1 MPEDTKD
8 GQAHARRTLPR
19 EPAPSGDRAE
29 TGDATPSYFDSDGE
43 FGSPEDEEAYAQAA
57 RDGAEGDYAEPDGPD
72 FETIAGELD
81 TLSGRTGDP
90 NAEPE
95 RPAPAGEVVLDIGLD
110 IGHDAGAPLP
120 TARAKPA
127 AMPGG
132 PLGPDFGRI
141 RTVIQ
146 ALERAAKQR
155 RAKARQRLG
164 QDEDE
169 NKTGAADA
177 GGPGM
182 SSLLQNSHTHSKY
195 LVRGRQLLKRYKREN
210 DFHLADED
218 VDPCEFVT
226 WLVGLMPFLSPSSR
240 RQYRLSVAAVIQT
253 IPHARLEEA
262 MNVLAA
268 ATRLSDDAKAVYK
281 QTREKGGNTSAVR
294 AKRMEFAHFRKIRES
309 LRKMS
314 RAAAMEWLDDWLVAG
329 INTGLRPGEWP
340 LAHLEIRRGA
350 RHGQHRIWL
359 HVVND
364 KATNGRA
371 NGTFR
376 TLDISSYRNETLEAI
391 GRMIARSLEWAMAGE
406 TSQRQT
412 DCAQLFNQLCNKLFQ
427 RMTIKYS
434 LYSLRH
440 QFIANM
446 KTVIND
452 DAQVATLIG
461 HVSVGTQLEHYSK
474 RRAAWSR
481 FDIIDVPVAIEDQ
494 VQQVRKHLTTLKDRE
509 ELRLLRKAFLE
520 RTRRANDGIGYEP
533 PDVEVELA

>member
-1 MPEDTKD
+1 MPEDRKD
-8 GQAHARRTLPR
+8 GQAHARRTSPR
-19 EPAPSGDRAE
+19 EPAPSGDRVE

-43 FGSPEDEEAYAQAA
+43 FGCPEDEEAYAQAA

-72 FETIAGELD
+72 FETISGELD
-81 TLSGRTGDP
+81 ALSGQTGDP
-90 NAEPE
+90 DAEPE
-95 RPAPAGEVVLDIGLD
+95 RPTPVGEVVFDISLDIGR
-110 IGHDAGAPLP
+110 DASAPVSA
-120 TARAKPA
+120 ARAKPT
-127 AMPGG
+127 AMPDG
-132 PLGPDFGRI
+132 PFGPDFGRI

-155 RAKARQRLG
+155 RAKRQG
-164 QDEDE
+164 HQDEDGS
-169 NKTGAADA
+169 KTGAAAA
-177 GGPGM
+177 GGPGV

-195 LVRGRQLLKRYKREN
+195 LARGRQLLKRYKREN
-210 DFHLADED
+210 GFHLADED

-226 WLVGLMPFLSPSSR
+226 WLIGLMPFLSPSSR

-268 ATRLSDDAKAVYK
+268 VTRLSDDAKAVYK
-281 QTREKGGNTSAVR
+281 QTREKEGDTISAVR
-294 AKRMEFAHFRKIRES
+294 AKRMELAHFRKIRES

-314 RAAAMEWLDDWLVAG
+314 RAAAVEWLDDWLVAG

-340 LAHLEIRRGA
+340 LAPLEIRRGA
-350 RHGQHRIWL
+350 RHGQRRIWL

-391 GRMIARSLEWAMAGE
+391 SRMIARSLEWAMAGE

-412 DCAQLFNQLCNKLFQ
+412 DCAQLFNQLRNKLFQ

-461 HVSVGTQLEHYSK
+461 QITIGTQLGHYSK

-481 FDIIDVPVAIEDQ
+481 FDIVDVPVPIDDQ

-520 RTRRANDGIGYEP
+520 RTRSLKP
-533 PDVEVELA
+533 

>member
-1 MPEDTKD
+1 
-8 GQAHARRTLPR
+8 
-19 EPAPSGDRAE
+19 
-29 TGDATPSYFDSDGE
+29 
-43 FGSPEDEEAYAQAA
+43 
-57 RDGAEGDYAEPDGPD
+57 
-72 FETIAGELD
+72 
-81 TLSGRTGDP
+81 
-90 NAEPE
+90 
-95 RPAPAGEVVLDIGLD
+95 
-110 IGHDAGAPLP
+110 
-120 TARAKPA
+120 
-127 AMPGG
+127 
-132 PLGPDFGRI
+132 
-141 RTVIQ
+141 
-146 ALERAAKQR
+146 
-155 RAKARQRLG
+155 
-164 QDEDE
+164 
-169 NKTGAADA
+169 
-177 GGPGM
+177 
-182 SSLLQNSHTHSKY
+182 
-195 LVRGRQLLKRYKREN
+195 
-210 DFHLADED
+210 
-218 VDPCEFVT
+218 
-226 WLVGLMPFLSPSSR
+226 
-240 RQYRLSVAAVIQT
+240 
-253 IPHARLEEA
+253 

-281 QTREKGGNTSAVR
+281 QTREKEGGTTSAVR
-294 AKRMEFAHFRKIRES
+294 AKRMELAHFLKIRES
-309 LRKMS
+309 MRKMS

-350 RHGQHRIWL
+350 RHGQRRIWL

-391 GRMIARSLEWAMAGE
+391 GRMIARSLEWAKAGE

-461 HVSVGTQLEHYSK
+461 HISVGTQLEHYSK

-481 FDIIDVPVAIEDQ
+481 FDIVDVPVPIDDQ
-494 VQQVRKHLTTLKDRE
+494 VQQVRKHLTTMKDRE
-509 ELRLLRKAFLE
+509 LAKSQRRQKKTPGQTGARSNSSARRPASDPRFRIAGRPSNKCDVAVSCPHSIFAKRLECCADQLSSPPNSDIRRQSVFPFSVPYFLSPLGERKL
-520 RTRRANDGIGYEP
+520 
-533 PDVEVELA
+533 

>member
-1 MPEDTKD
+1 MPEDRKD
-8 GQAHARRTLPR
+8 G
-19 EPAPSGDRAE
+19 
-29 TGDATPSYFDSDGE
+29 
-43 FGSPEDEEAYAQAA
+43 QAA
-57 RDGAEGDYAEPDGPD
+57 RDGAEGDYAEPYGPD
-72 FETIAGELD
+72 FETMPGELD
-81 TLSGRTGDP
+81 ALSGRTGDP
-90 NAEPE
+90 DAEPE
-95 RPAPAGEVVLDIGLD
+95 RPTPVGVVVFDISLDIGS
-110 IGHDAGAPLP
+110 DASAPVP
-120 TARAKPA
+120 AAKAKPA
-127 AMPGG
+127 AMPDG

-146 ALERAAKQR
+146 ALELAAKQR
-155 RAKARQRLG
+155 RAKARQG
-164 QDEDE
+164 HQDEDGS
-169 NKTGAADA
+169 KTGAAAA

-195 LVRGRQLLKRYKREN
+195 LARGRQLLKRYKREN
-210 DFHLADED
+210 GLHLADED

-226 WLVGLMPFLSPSSR
+226 WLVGLIPFLSPSSR

-281 QTREKGGNTSAVR
+281 QTRDKEGGTTSAR
-294 AKRMEFAHFRKIRES
+294 AKRMELAHFRKIRES

-329 INTGLRPGEWP
+329 INTGLRPAEWP
-340 LAHLEIRRGA
+340 LAQLEIRRGA
-350 RHGQHRIWL
+350 RHGQRRIWL

-376 TLDISSYRNETLEAI
+376 TLDISSYRTETLEAI
-391 GRMIARSLEWAMAGE
+391 GRMIARSLEWATVGK

-461 HVSVGTQLEHYSK
+461 HISVGTQLGHYSK

-481 FDIIDVPVAIEDQ
+481 FDIVDVPVPIDDQ

-520 RTRRANDGIGYEP
+520 RTRRADDGIGYDP